1 MFEINLKHLSK
12 LKISKTDKQGE
23 LHLEDLSSVVS
34 DGTFSRET
42 FFVGHFRNKTFS
54 GKALESFIP
63 EMTSKKT
70 FTYT

>member
-1 MFEINLKHLSK
+1 MERLV
-12 LKISKTDKQGE
+12 DK
-23 LHLEDLSSVVS
+23 
-34 DGTFSRET
+34 R

-70 FTYT
+70 FTYTKPLINETLINEGHAYVYEGGTKKVFKG

>member
-1 MFEINLKHLSK
+1 MERLV
-12 LKISKTDKQGE
+12 DK
-23 LHLEDLSSVVS
+23 
-34 DGTFSRET
+34 R

-70 FTYT
+70 FTYTKVWDSSKYVQIISRLKRL

>member
-1 MFEINLKHLSK
+1 MTYWKPSPLLSRMER
-12 LKISKTDKQGE
+12 LVDK
-23 LHLEDLSSVVS
+23 
-34 DGTFSRET
+34 R

-70 FTYT
+70 FTYTKQTNIEKNVPYK